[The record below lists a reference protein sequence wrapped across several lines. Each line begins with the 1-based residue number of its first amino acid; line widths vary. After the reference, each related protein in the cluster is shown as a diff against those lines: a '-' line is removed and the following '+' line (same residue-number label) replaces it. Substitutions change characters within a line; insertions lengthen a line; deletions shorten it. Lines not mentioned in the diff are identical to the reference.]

1 MTQAHLGGKVT
12 CFALPCAPLPQT
24 IRGLEVL
31 WEVPGAPKGVLFLAH
46 GCGHGAPNFWP
57 PSQQCPFCIGL
68 PEEVRVREAAL
79 RRGYAVVAVTSFNRT
94 SKCWHNTQ
102 PKRSE
107 DLKVSQQRDA

>member
-1 MTQAHLGGKVT
+1 
-12 CFALPCAPLPQT
+12 LPQ
-24 IRGLEVL
+24 
-31 WEVPGAPKGVLFLAH
+31 APTEEQLDRKVADLRFLAAQQ
-46 GCGHGAPNFWP
+46 GSDFWP
-57 PSQQCPFCIGL
+57 PSKRCKHCLGL

-107 DLKVSQQRDA
+107 DLKVSCIQCIPGCCV